1 MNMKNSN
8 TQTVF
13 MRKIATLFLLSAAL
27 ILPMQTTEP
36 SQSRTC
42 VFETKEI
49 FLTFDDGPTDSTTP
63 YILDTLKKE
72 NVPATFFVIGRQIKG
87 RENIL
92 KRIADDGHAIGI
104 HSFSHKYAEIYS
116 NEKTLLTDIEKCRE
130 AIRSVLPGFDG
141 NLYRFPGGSFMCPQ
155 LRECVKSAGYR
166 YYDWN
171 AALGDAEGNFTADQ
185 LFRNA
190 VETSGDKNHIVL
202 LLHDGVGYKETCKAL
217 PDIIRYFKTKSYQ
230 FKTL

>member
-1 MNMKNSN
+1 M
-8 TQTVF
+8 
-13 MRKIATLFLLSAAL
+13 
-27 ILPMQTTEP
+27 
-36 SQSRTC
+36 
-42 VFETKEI
+42 
-49 FLTFDDGPTDSTTP
+49 
-63 YILDTLKKE
+63 
-72 NVPATFFVIGRQIKG
+72 PATFFVIGRQIKG

>member
-1 MNMKNSN
+1 MW
-8 TQTVF
+8 
-13 MRKIATLFLLSAAL
+13 
-27 ILPMQTTEP
+27 
-36 SQSRTC
+36 
-42 VFETKEI
+42 
-49 FLTFDDGPTDSTTP
+49 
-63 YILDTLKKE
+63 
-72 NVPATFFVIGRQIKG
+72 
-87 RENIL
+87 
-92 KRIADDGHAIGI
+92 
-104 HSFSHKYAEIYS
+104 
-116 NEKTLLTDIEKCRE
+116 EK

>member
-1 MNMKNSN
+1 MNMKKSN

-63 YILDTLKKE
+63 YVLDILKQE
-72 NVPATFFVIGRQIKG
+72 SVSATFFVIGRQING
-87 RENIL
+87 REKIL
-92 KRIADDGHAIGI
+92 KRTVAEGHKIGI
-104 HSFSHKYAEIYS
+104 HSYSHKYEEIYAS
-116 NEKTLLTDIEKCRE
+116 EKALLLDIEKCRN
-130 AIRSVLPGFDG
+130 AIQSVLPEFDG

-217 PDIIRYFKTKSYQ
+217 PDIIRYFKTKSFQ